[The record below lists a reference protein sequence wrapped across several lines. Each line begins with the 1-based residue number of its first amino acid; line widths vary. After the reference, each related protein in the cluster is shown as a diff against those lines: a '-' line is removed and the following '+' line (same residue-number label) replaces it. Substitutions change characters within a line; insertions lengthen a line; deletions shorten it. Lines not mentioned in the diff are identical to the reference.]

1 MSEEN
6 MVKKA
11 SEQFYAGLNRM
22 ANGDASSLADI
33 WSHDATVSAMHPI
46 GGQTIGWD
54 KVQESWE
61 QVAGLASTGK
71 IQLENQIIHVIGE
84 MAYELGTERGKFDL
98 AGQPV
103 SLELRVTNLYRREDD
118 GWKIIHHHTDLS
130 PAMIEIIDHL
140 PVKT

>member
-6 MVKKA
+6 LVKKA
-11 SEQFYAGLNRM
+11 SEQFYAGLNHM
-22 ANGDASSLADI
+22 ANGDADPLTDI
-33 WSHDATVSAMHPI
+33 WSHDETASAMHPI

-54 KVQESWE
+54 NVQKSWE
-61 QVAGLASTGK
+61 QVADLASAGK
-71 IQLENQIIHVIGE
+71 IQLEDQIVHVVGE
-84 MAYELGTERGKFDL
+84 MAYELGTERGQFTL

-130 PAMIEIIDHL
+130 PAMIEIINNL
-140 PVKT
+140 KVKA